1 MSAGRRHPT
10 FGSVT
15 FNLITHSRS
24 LSRLW
29 IDHLHIRN
37 VDPGFLVDN
46 SAAAITGRFLV
57 SFDYACAFDLHF
69 ATSRHD
75 AQHPPTLALV
85 PARNDDDL
93 IVLPNLGS
101 FSSLQLFHRLL

>member
-1 MSAGRRHPT
+1 MPAGGRHAT

-29 IDHLHIRN
+29 IDYLHIRN
-37 VDPGFLVDN
+37 VNPGLLVDN
-46 SAAAITGRFLV
+46 STAAIAGRFLV
-57 SFDYACAFDLHF
+57 SFDYARTFDLHF
-69 ATSRHD
+69 ATSRSD

-85 PARNDDDL
+85 PAGDNDDL

-101 FSSLQLFHRLL
+101 FSSLQLFHL